1 MADLTGTWRVA
12 AVDGADAGPDPER
25 APWLTFDGDGQ
36 VYGFAGVN
44 RVRGT
49 WTLDGD
55 TVTFGPLVTT
65 LMAGPEPAMRLEAA
79 LTRLLDGPLTLTE
92 SGGARVLRAADGRAV
107 TLTDDPPAA
116 SLA

>member
-1 MADLTGTWRVA
+1 MVDLTGTWRVA
-12 AVDGADAGPDPER
+12 EVSGADAGTDPER

-49 WTLDGD
+49 WAREGD
-55 TVTFGPLVTT
+55 TVTFGPLVST
-65 LMAGPEPAMRLEAA
+65 LMAGPEPAMELESA
-79 LTRLLDGPLTLTE
+79 LTRLLDGPLTVAEADGSL
-92 SGGARVLRAADGRAV
+92 VLRAPDGRAA

-116 SLA
+116 ALA

>member
-12 AVDGADAGPDPER
+12 RVSGADADPDPER

-49 WTLDGD
+49 WSRDGD

-65 LMAGPEPAMRLEAA
+65 LMAGPEPAMRLEYA
-79 LTRLLDGPLTLTE
+79 LTRLLDGTVTVGE
-92 SGGARVLRAADGRAV
+92 AEGALELAAPDGRTA
-107 TLTDDPPAA
+107 TLTDDPPATA
-116 SLA
+116 LA

>member
-1 MADLTGTWRVA
+1 MAELTGTWRVA
-12 AVDGADAGPDPER
+12 QVSGADVGGDPER

-49 WTLDGD
+49 WSVDGD
-55 TVTFGPLVTT
+55 TVTFGPMVTT
-65 LMAGPEPAMRLEAA
+65 LMAGPEPAMQLESA
-79 LTRLLDGPLTLTE
+79 LTRLLDGPLTVSE
-92 SGGARVLRAADGRAV
+92 SDGAIRLGAADGRSA

-116 SLA
+116 ALA